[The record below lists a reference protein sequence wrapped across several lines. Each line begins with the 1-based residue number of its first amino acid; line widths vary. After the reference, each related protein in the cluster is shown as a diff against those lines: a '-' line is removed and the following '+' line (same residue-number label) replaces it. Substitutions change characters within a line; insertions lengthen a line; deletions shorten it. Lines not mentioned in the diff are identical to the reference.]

1 MIVWNDSE
9 RSTSGSRLSSTLAV
23 SSVDTNESLS
33 LALGLGDGGG
43 SVTMAM
49 SVVTG
54 INAINQLK
62 SQQNMSQLSVSAC
75 CSFLNSIR
83 MSLKFRWFHS

>member
-23 SSVDTNESLS
+23 SSVETNESLS

-54 INAINQLK
+54 IKRNKPIEESTKHEPIECFRLLQFP
-62 SQQNMSQLSVSAC
+62 Q
-75 CSFLNSIR
+75 FNSNFIEI
-83 MSLKFRWFHS
+83 

>member
-49 SVVTG
+49 SVVTCSCLRMISFRAWLLSLMIG
-54 INAINQLK
+54 SLSDK
-62 SQQNMSQLSVSAC
+62 EESVS
-75 CSFLNSIR
+75 SVS
-83 MSLKFRWFHS
+83 S